1 MSIQLCDVVWHVFF
15 KIHGGMLPHNFLLG
29 STYLPNSSLEYAAAA
44 GFFLMTMPT
53 AEGVR
58 ELCSILFLNYIKAA
72 AFKNQ
77 PLLRDLM
84 TKTASAGVG
93 GIDGHGSLK

>member
-1 MSIQLCDVVWHVFF
+1 
-15 KIHGGMLPHNFLLG
+15 
-29 STYLPNSSLEYAAAA
+29 
-44 GFFLMTMPT
+44 MTMPT
-53 AEGVR
+53 AEGVG